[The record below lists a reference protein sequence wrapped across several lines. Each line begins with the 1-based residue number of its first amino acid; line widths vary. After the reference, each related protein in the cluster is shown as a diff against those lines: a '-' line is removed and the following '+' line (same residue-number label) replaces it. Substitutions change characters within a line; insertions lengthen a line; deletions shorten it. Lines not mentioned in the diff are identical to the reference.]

1 MLFLAP
7 SNREGMPFR
16 ISESITLPSA
26 FTSKRKRT
34 EGSVEAVF
42 SGLAN
47 TSGGLT

>member
-7 SNREGMPFR
+7 SNREGMPLR